1 MDYSFLRLERDF
13 QKVRINENFLTA
25 KVIENVF
32 VQQFPNETF
41 LQISNSDSDIAFGG
55 NILIELVDC
64 REDVKFTFELNNN
77 FFIEEFEDRNGVKQ
91 IAYEFGNVGI
101 DFGRLPLYLKL
112 SHTVSDKVWYSAPF
126 IISYQLFEETS
137 VFEYKNE
144 SYYRG
149 ISYEIANYF
158 QRVRLIAFDNDI
170 DAKIESKGY
179 TELSGDEISYRQQI
193 TKIVKGKFAYC
204 NNFIFDRIVTLF
216 SHDIL
221 YINGF
226 RVNNKPSVKK
236 GDKLG
241 TSNFFQLD
249 YEYNPSEEFRA
260 YQYQIYQGLEVVNKI
275 PEGDLSLSEF
285 NTATATS
292 TLFQLQFNKTFV
304 MESDISATI
313 YKDDVLF
320 ASIPSSKFSIN
331 DKTLEIDVTDYP
343 ITAQGIYNVVIPP
356 NKISKDNDQW
366 QGFENGDWEFIIDNS
381 VLTITSVTNTSG
393 SNYSIAFTANFS
405 FVQLYSQVK
414 WDELPNWSNPLLLS
428 GTSSPQSRIIS
439 GGGTNKKVRIFA
451 VNIATGLTI
460 YSNEHPY

>member
-1 MDYSFLRLERDF
+1 MDYSFLRLDSDF
-13 QKVRINENFLTA
+13 QTVRINENFLTA

-41 LQISNSDSDIAFGG
+41 LQISNSKTNIAFGG

-91 IAYEFGNVGI
+91 IIYEFGNVGI

-112 SHTVSDKVWYSAPF
+112 SHTVSDRVWYSSPF
-126 IISYQLFEETS
+126 IISYQKFEETS
-137 VFEYKNE
+137 VFVYKSE

-158 QRVRLIAFDNDI
+158 QRIRLIAFDNDI

-221 YINGF
+221 YINSY

-260 YQYQIYQGLEVVNKI
+260 YQYQIYQDLEVVNKI
-275 PEGDLSLSEF
+275 PEGDLSLAEF

-292 TLFQLQFNKTFV
+292 TLFQLEFNKTFA
-304 MESDISATI
+304 MASDISATI

-320 ASIPSSKFSIN
+320 ASIPSSKFSVN
-331 DKTLEIDVTDYP
+331 DKILEIDVTDYP
-343 ITAQGIYNVVIPP
+343 ITLDGVYSIVIPP
-356 NKISKDNDQW
+356 NKISKDNDYW
-366 QGFENGDWEFIIDNS
+366 QGFENGEWEFVIDNS
-381 VLTITSVTNTSG
+381 ILTITGVTNTFES
-393 SNYSIAFTANFS
+393 SYSIAFTSNFS

-414 WDELPNWSNPLLLS
+414 WDELPDWSNPVLFS
-428 GTSSPQSRIIS
+428 GTTSPQSRNIS
-439 GGGTNKKVRIFA
+439 GSGTNSRVRIYA
-451 VNIATGLTI
+451 VNTATGLTI
-460 YSNEHPY
+460 YSNEYPY